1 MQCMEEAKILF
12 FAAHHHEYARFSEAY
27 TRIMEQLPE
36 DILDHFKKG
45 HHTVHLKDGL
55 FNGIWTD
62 MAIEA
67 TWMKK
72 GKGPGKIKY
81 KMKYEFFRQLSS
93 NSKNNLT

>member
-1 MQCMEEAKILF
+1 MYTEISDDFYLHMKCMEEAKLLF
-12 FAAHHHEYARFSEAY
+12 FAAHHHEYARFCEAY

-36 DILDHFKKG
+36 SILNHFKRG

-62 MAIEA
+62 MAIEC

-72 GKGPGKIKY
+72 GKGPGIL
-81 KMKYEFFRQLSS
+81 E
-93 NSKNNLT
+93 NSK